1 MVKKTTLRK
10 FGTIKEVKHYIEVYD
25 PSLKR
30 ALITKRC
37 IHLEDGN
44 KHYSDKMRIFTKEE
58 IKKRHMGKIKCI
70 VKYKND
76 IELIKILRMYFS

>member
-1 MVKKTTLRK
+1 MTKKELSK
-10 FGTIKEVKHYIEVYD
+10 FGSIKEVKHYIEVYD

-37 IHLEDGN
+37 VHLEDGD
-44 KHYSDKMRIFTKEE
+44 KKYSDKMRVFTEEE

-70 VKYKND
+70 AKYKND
-76 IELIKILRMYFS
+76 IQLKQILELYFS

>member
-1 MVKKTTLRK
+1 MIKKILSK
-10 FGTIKEVKHYIEVYD
+10 FGTIKEVKHYIEVSD

-30 ALITKRC
+30 ALIKKRC

-44 KHYSDKMRIFTKEE
+44 KKYSDKMRVYTEEE

-70 VKYKND
+70 AKYSND
-76 IELIKILRMYFS
+76 IELIKILEMYFS